1 MKKFIITLV
10 LVFATVMNVSA
21 MSKYRA
27 SREARFLTDKMA
39 WELDLSYSQMEDV
52 YEINYDYF
60 RHLVSVHS
68 NYNHA
73 YEIRNEELSF
83 VLTPRQWA
91 RFIAIE
97 YFYIPVHVHA
107 YSWVFPIYTHY
118 RKDHFYY
125 DAPHAYSHYTGGHAH
140 NLDFYRGRTEIHI
153 HAFDHGYKPHTSGH
167 IGPAHGMTRAE
178 ANRHGGNTVIINNN
192 TVINNNNHNNG
203 HNNNNARPQG
213 HNNNSVK
220 PQGNHNQQAM
230 PQGNNHNNVKPQSNH
245 NQQAMPQGNNHN
257 NVKPQGNQQSGNRQQ
272 GAVPNRNTTNRST
285 SATHGTR
292 SNSGS
297 NNTSARPTRSQN
309 AQNAG
314 GAKSGRR

>member
-153 HAFDHGYKPHTSGH
+153 HAFDHGYKPHTSGL

-178 ANRHGGNTVIINNN
+178 ANRRGGNTVIINNN

-213 HNNNSVK
+213 NNNNNVK
-220 PQGNHNQQAM
+220 PQGNQNHQAK
-230 PQGNNHNNVKPQSNH
+230 PQGNNNNNVKPQGNQ
-245 NQQAMPQGNNHN
+245 NQQT
-257 NVKPQGNQQSGNRQQ
+257 KPQGNQQSGNRQQ

-309 AQNAG
+309 AQSAG
-314 GAKSGRR
+314 GAKAGRR